1 MSIRHHY
8 KRKQKEEDIDVT
20 PLLNVMVVLIAFL
33 IFSAVFTRISIQEI
47 VLPTSGGGAGSAEDK
62 PQVTIEVI
70 VRSKVL
76 EIGDGNSIVA
86 TIPKRNEKYDT
97 GKLSEYLLRLKEQH
111 SEKQDIN
118 ILLEP
123 DIEYESMIQVM
134 DAVKIAEIRKEG
146 QKKPQK
152 VLLFPQVS
160 LGDAP

>member
-8 KRKQKEEDIDVT
+8 RRKQKEEDIDVT

-47 VLPTSGGGAGSAEDK
+47 ILPTQGEGGGAGSDIA
-62 PQVTIEVI
+62 PIIIEVI
-70 VRSKVL
+70 VRRDVL
-76 EIGDGNSIVA
+76 EIGNGNSVIA
-86 TIPKRNEKYDT
+86 SIAKLKGEYDIEQ
-97 GKLSEYLLRLKEQH
+97 LSKYLLQFKKQYP
-111 SEKQDIN
+111 EKQDVN

-134 DAVKIAEIRKEG
+134 DAVKIGLIRRESGKTE
-146 QKKPQK
+146 Q

>member
-8 KRKQKEEDIDVT
+8 RRKQREEDIDVT

-47 VLPTSGGGAGSAEDK
+47 VLPTQGDGSSAPDI

-70 VRSKVL
+70 VRKNTL
-76 EIGDGNSIVA
+76 EIGDGRSVVA
-86 TIPKRNEKYDT
+86 TIPKQGGSYDIK
-97 GKLSEYLLRLKEQH
+97 KLSQYLMKLKQEYAD
-111 SEKQDIN
+111 KQDVN

-123 DIEYESMIQVM
+123 DIAYESMIEVM
-134 DAVKIAEIRKEG
+134 DAVKVAEIMQDG
-146 QKKPQK
+146 QKNGKK
-152 VLLFPQVS
+152 VVLFPLVS

>member
-8 KRKQKEEDIDVT
+8 RHKHKEEDIDVT

-33 IFSAVFTRISIQEI
+33 IFSAVFTRITIQEL
-47 VLPTSGGGAGSAEDK
+47 VLPTQGGGNAASDK
-62 PQVTIEVI
+62 PIVTIEVI
-70 VRSKVL
+70 VRDKAL
-76 EIGDGNSIVA
+76 EVSDGKSILA
-86 TIPKRNEKYDT
+86 TIPKVGGKYDIHR
-97 GKLSEYLLRLKEQH
+97 LSEILMQFKQEH
-111 SEKQDIN
+111 SDKQDAN

-146 QKKPQK
+146 QSNIQRVP
-152 VLLFPQVS
+152 LFPQVS